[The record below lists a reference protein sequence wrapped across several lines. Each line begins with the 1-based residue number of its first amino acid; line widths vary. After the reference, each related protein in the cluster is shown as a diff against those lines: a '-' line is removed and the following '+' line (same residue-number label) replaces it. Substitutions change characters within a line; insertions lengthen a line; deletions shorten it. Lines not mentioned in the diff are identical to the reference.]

1 MGLADAYHS
10 GSIAIAGLQRGGEQ
24 RDRSEGSPKGTQR
37 RGRSEWSASSR
48 WRSQPGR
55 VYRLY
60 DVFWCD
66 STRPVRGGTEMNS
79 RVQLPICFSTS
90 QWNGHRSTFVLCK
103 AQKYAHTIF
112 IGTDCIMNRPPS
124 SRFPDHPVV
133 AHPYTFAPSNIHQW
147 TPTIRH
153 ISLLLL
159 NQLFPGSLCLWTKPF
174 HPDEIIASSPVKWC
188 VSRACYLEYV

>member
-10 GSIAIAGLQRGGEQ
+10 GSIAIAGSQRGGEQ

-66 STRPVRGGTEMNS
+66 STRPVRDGTEMNS

-103 AQKYAHTIF
+103 ARKYAHTIF

-174 HPDEIIASSPVKWC
+174 HPDEIIASSPVKWY